1 MSAHE
6 SLEVF
11 AHRPDDLT
19 TDVAGLRAG
28 KPGHDG
34 RTHRRILGIEFVL
47 GALRFRYAGSMSGY
61 LARSALR
68 WAHRACGVALV
79 GVEQDVFGLRAPPR
93 GTALQVRQWT
103 CPTRSATHDRDHN
116 AAKFILAA
124 GRAERMNACGGK
136 TADLAAELA
145 TAPPHWLRMVLPSS

>member
-6 SLEVF
+6 NLEVF

-34 RTHRRILGIEFVL
+34 RTQRRILGIEFVL

-61 LARSALR
+61 LARSALG
-68 WAHRACGVALV
+68 WAHRARGVALV

-93 GTALQVRQWT
+93 GTA
-103 CPTRSATHDRDHN
+103 
-116 AAKFILAA
+116 AA
-124 GRAERMNACGGK
+124 GPAVDLPDVLGNPRQRPQRRQVHSRCRAGGENNRLWSPHK
-136 TADLAAELA
+136 TA
-145 TAPPHWLRMVLPSS
+145 TRCGRGC